1 MLLSVLKYDTCGIVT
16 TQTRWADSTFVASC
30 ATELNVVTNLLDE
43 LQHKIEGEAVL
54 TALMKLSGFLAMAN
68 GGRETL
74 EEQLNLLTEA
84 KQKNVL
90 NL

>member
-16 TQTRWADSTFVASC
+16 TQTRRADSTYVASC
-30 ATELNVVTNLLDE
+30 ATELNVTNLLDE